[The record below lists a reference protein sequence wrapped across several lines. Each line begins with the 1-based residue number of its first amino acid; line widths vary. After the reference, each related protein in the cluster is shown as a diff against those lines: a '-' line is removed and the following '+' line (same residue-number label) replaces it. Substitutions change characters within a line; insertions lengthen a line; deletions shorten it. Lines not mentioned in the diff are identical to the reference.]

1 MRVRYTER
9 AASELGAILD
19 YVRASSPAGAK
30 SVSQAIVRVTRLIA
44 GFPEAGAVTDV
55 PEVREMSV
63 PRHPYKLYYAIAP
76 DAVWIV
82 HVRDARREP
91 WPTGTSGV
99 EDPQ

>member
-9 AASELGAILD
+9 AATELGAILD
-19 YVRASSPAGAK
+19 FLRDRSPAGAK
-30 SVSQAIVRVTRLIA
+30 SVSQAILRATRLMA
-44 GFPEAGAVTDV
+44 SFPESGAETDV

-91 WPTGTSGV
+91 WPTGTPEV
-99 EDPQ
+99 EDLP